1 MITTITRQVVNGTLK
16 LVQTVVYAD
25 GKTVK
30 RIIDPKT
37 GLPTDILPDSPSA

>member
-1 MITTITRQVVNGTLK
+1 MITTLSRQVINGTLK
-16 LVQTVVYAD
+16 LVQTVVYPD

-37 GLPTDILPDSPSA
+37 GLPSDILPG

>member
-1 MITTITRQVVNGTLK
+1 MITTLSRQVINGTLK
-16 LVQTVVYAD
+16 LVQTVVYSD

-37 GLPTDILPDSPSA
+37 GLPSDILPG